1 MRLVKMI
8 GGLGNQMFIYAF
20 YLQMRKRFSNVRI
33 DLTDMMHYNVHYGY
47 ELHKVFGLPRTEFCM
62 NQPLKKVLEFL
73 FFRTIVER
81 KQHGRMEP
89 YTCQYVWPLVYFK
102 GFYQSERYFS
112 EVKDE
117 VRECF
122 TFNPALANRS
132 SQQMMEQIQN
142 DPQAVS
148 IHIRRGDYLNP
159 KHYDTIGCICQL
171 PYYKHAVS
179 EIKKYVSN
187 PHFYVFS
194 EDLDWVKANLP
205 LENAQYIDWNKGA
218 DSWQDMMLMSCCKHH
233 IICNSTFSWWAA
245 WLNPLVEK
253 TVIMPE
259 QWTSRQ
265 DSVDFVASCG
275 RWVRVKTE

>member
-89 YTCQYVWPLVYFK
+89 YTCQYVSPLVYFK

-122 TFNPALANRS
+122 TFNPALA
-132 SQQMMEQIQN
+132 IVH
-142 DPQAVS
+142 P
-148 IHIRRGDYLNP
+148 
-159 KHYDTIGCICQL
+159 
-171 PYYKHAVS
+171 
-179 EIKKYVSN
+179 
-187 PHFYVFS
+187 
-194 EDLDWVKANLP
+194 
-205 LENAQYIDWNKGA
+205 NK
-218 DSWQDMMLMSCCKHH
+218 
-233 IICNSTFSWWAA
+233 
-245 WLNPLVEK
+245 
-253 TVIMPE
+253 
-259 QWTSRQ
+259 
-265 DSVDFVASCG
+265 
-275 RWVRVKTE
+275 

>member
-33 DLTDMMHYNVHYGY
+33 DLTDMIHYNVHYGY

-159 KHYDTIGCICQL
+159 KHYDTI
-171 PYYKHAVS
+171 AVS
-179 EIKKYVSN
+179 YT
-187 PHFYVFS
+187 H
-194 EDLDWVKANLP
+194 LTLP
-205 LENAQYIDWNKGA
+205 T
-218 DSWQDMMLMSCCKHH
+218 
-233 IICNSTFSWWAA
+233 IC
-245 WLNPLVEK
+245 
-253 TVIMPE
+253 
-259 QWTSRQ
+259 
-265 DSVDFVASCG
+265 SV
-275 RWVRVKTE
+275 